1 MSKFCTNCGNQV
13 SDTATFCPY
22 CGSALPVNQPQNGYQ
37 PVQPVQPTQPAPA
50 STPVAGLVLG
60 IIGIVMAWLFAL
72 IGHIV
77 SITGIAISVSEYKK
91 TGKITGL
98 VLSIIGEAC
107 AIINSVLGAI
117 LVSSMF

>member
-13 SDTATFCPY
+13 SDTATFCPH
-22 CGSALPVNQPQNGYQ
+22 CGSALPVNQPQNGY
-37 PVQPVQPTQPAPA
+37 PPVQPTQPAPA

-72 IGHIV
+72 VGHIV

-98 VLSIIGEAC
+98 VLSIIGEVC